1 MSRLLHL
8 AAAALAVLAV
18 AVAAPAA
25 GAAPTPE
32 TWPPPQGPGHLF
44 VHYGEEH
51 WNDDDGMTLLPKVVA
66 DTIRYRPKLV
76 TMSGDK
82 ANDGTV
88 DQLAM
93 WRQIMS
99 AYDKAGVPYFAAVG
113 NHDRLNAPV
122 NQPGFPPGG
131 STANY
136 REVFAERPW
145 PMGDAKPY
153 SDPNFVET
161 QRPESDPPGAAT
173 HYSVDY
179 GNVRWIFVDN
189 SCWDITFC
197 STNGQ
202 NPADG
207 DARTQLDW
215 LESRALD
222 ATRSGRVV
230 FVVMHMGTRDPRD
243 QSYIDPTSANH
254 TMGKGTTATD
264 IADFERIAS
273 ITEVDGVFVGHI
285 KGQFQ
290 YVAGDVPYY
299 VDGGAGGELYTE
311 GPVGTDHGYWHGY
324 RLVRV
329 DGRNVV
335 TDSVPIFV
343 PGSVRVNGPDTLAP
357 GAGGQFEA
365 FGMQPV
371 YNDPA
376 KVPALELRDP
386 DPIPREGAGAGG
398 VPPVVIWGAP
408 LVAFLLLGA
417 FVTRPSGRRR
427 VVRALAPGLAGA
439 VAVTGIAV
447 AQRSEPTSTPRDAL
461 PNPARIWTS
470 GNPHVLEPAP
480 SDTDDPRRDPATQT
494 QDGRFT
500 ARCPGRTTVR
510 VTSGWESK
518 GKRVVVPSAAGP
530 LVRTFGKRARS
541 LRAGTSPT
549 LAKLVLAQPA
559 EVEVRV
565 MRGRKRVAAP
575 LHRCLR
581 SGRGYAVRWNGR
593 IGKRKAGRGV
603 YRVETWV
610 RSDRG
615 PSVYVTSVRVR

>member
-1 MSRLLHL
+1 MTRVSRQLQLIASL
-8 AAAALAVLAV
+8 ALALV
-18 AVAAPAA
+18 AAAPATAA
-25 GAAPTPE
+25 GPP
-32 TWPPPQGPGHLF
+32 TWPPAEGPGHLF

-51 WNDDDGMTLLPKVVA
+51 WNDEDGMTLLPKVVE
-66 DTIRYRPKLV
+66 DSIRYKPALV

-82 ANDGTV
+82 ANDGTL
-88 DQLAM
+88 DQLTM
-93 WRQIMS
+93 WRQIMG

-113 NHDRLNAPV
+113 NHDRLNAPA

-136 REVFAERPW
+136 LEVFKDRPW

-153 SDPNFVET
+153 SDPQFAEST
-161 QRPESDPPGAAT
+161 RPDSDPPGAAT

-197 STNGQ
+197 STNQQ

-215 LESRALD
+215 LESRALE
-222 ATRSGRVV
+222 ATRSGKVV
-230 FVVMHMGTRDPRD
+230 FVVMHMGTRDIRD
-243 QSYIDPTSANH
+243 QTYIDPTSANH
-254 TMGKGTTATD
+254 TMGKGVTQTD
-264 IADFERIAS
+264 IQDFERIVSEA
-273 ITEVDGVFVGHI
+273 EVDGVFVGHI

-290 YVAGDVPYY
+290 YVARNVPYY
-299 VDGGAGGELYTE
+299 IDGGAGGELYTD

-343 PGSVRVNGPDTLAP
+343 PGSLKVNGPDTLAV
-357 GAGGQFEA
+357 GNAATFEA

-386 DPIPREGAGAGG
+386 DPVPRNGAAGSG
-398 VPPVVIWGAP
+398 PPAVLVWGAP
-408 LVAFLLLGA
+408 LVAFLLVGA
-417 FVTRPSGRRR
+417 FVTRPRGRRR
-427 VVRALAPGLAGA
+427 MARALAPGLAGA

-447 AQRSEPTSTPRDAL
+447 AQRSEPTSTPRESL

-470 GNPHVLEPAP
+470 SNPNVLAPSP

-494 QDGRFT
+494 QDGKFR
-500 ARCPGRTTVR
+500 AACPGRATLR
-510 VTSGWESK
+510 VSSGWETK
-518 GKRVVVPSAAGP
+518 GKRIVVPSQPGAI
-530 LVRTFGKRARS
+530 LRSFGRRAS
-541 LRAGTSPT
+541 SQRAGTTPT
-549 LAKLVLAQPA
+549 LAKIVLAQPA
-559 EVEVRV
+559 EVEVRIT
-565 MRGRKRVAAP
+565 RGGKRVATG

-581 SGRGYAVRWNGR
+581 AGRGYAIRWNGR
-593 IGKRKAGRGV
+593 TASGKRAAKGTYQVSTR
-603 YRVETWV
+603 V
-610 RSDRG
+610 RSDR
-615 PSVYVTSVRVR
+615 STITRTVAVRLR

>member
-1 MSRLLHL
+1 MTPVSRLRQLTL
-8 AAAALAVLAV
+8 AATAALAL
-18 AVAAPAA
+18 AAPAS
-25 GAAPTPE
+25 AATPP
-32 TWPPPQGPGHLF
+32 TWPPPSGPGQLF

-51 WNDDDGMTLLPKVVA
+51 WNDDDGMTLLPKVVE
-66 DTIRYRPKLV
+66 DTIRYRPALV

-82 ANDGTV
+82 ANDGTL
-88 DQLAM
+88 DQLTM

-99 AYDKAGVPYFAAVG
+99 AYDNAKVPYFAAVG
-113 NHDRLNAPV
+113 NHDRLNAPA

-131 STANY
+131 STQNY

-153 SDPNFVET
+153 EDPNFAEH

-179 GNVRWIFVDN
+179 GDVRWIFVDN

-197 STNGQ
+197 STNQQ

-215 LESRALD
+215 LESRALEG
-222 ATRSGRVV
+222 TRSGKVV
-230 FVVMHMGTRDPRD
+230 FVVMHMPTRDLRD
-243 QSYIDPTSANH
+243 QSYIDATSTNH
-254 TMGKGTTATD
+254 TMGKGVTQTD
-264 IADFERIAS
+264 IQDFERIVS
-273 ITEVDGVFVGHI
+273 ETEVDGVFVAHI

-290 YVAGDVPYY
+290 YVARNVPYY
-299 VDGGAGGELYTE
+299 IDGGAGGELYTE

-329 DGRNVV
+329 NGRNVV

-343 PGSVRVNGPDTLAP
+343 PGSLTVNGPDRVD
-357 GAGGQFEA
+357 AGNAAQFEA
-365 FGMQPV
+365 FGAQPV
-371 YNDPA
+371 FNDSA

-386 DPIPREGAGAGG
+386 DPIPRNSPAAGA
-398 VPPVVIWGAP
+398 VPPAVIWGAP

-417 FVTRPSGRRR
+417 AVTRPRDRRR
-427 VVRALAPGLAGA
+427 LARALAPGLAGA
-439 VAVTGIAV
+439 LAVTGIAV
-447 AQRSEPTSTPRDAL
+447 AQRSEPTSTPRDSL

-470 GNPHVLEPAP
+470 SNPNVLEPSP

-494 QDGRFT
+494 QDGRFV
-500 ARCPGRTTVR
+500 ARCPGRATIR

-518 GKRVVVPSAAGP
+518 GRRVTVPSAPGP
-530 LVRTFGKRARS
+530 LVRKFSRRARS
-541 LRAGTSPT
+541 QRAGTSPT
-549 LAKLVLAQPA
+549 LAKIVLAQPA
-559 EVEVRV
+559 EVEVQV
-565 MRGRKRVAAP
+565 KRGGKVVARG

-581 SGRGYAVRWNGR
+581 SGRAYGIRWDGR
-593 IGKRKAGRGV
+593 VGGKRAKRGAYSV
-603 YRVETWV
+603 ATLV
-610 RSDRG
+610 RSDR
-615 PSVYVTSVRVR
+615 SVTAYTQSLRIR